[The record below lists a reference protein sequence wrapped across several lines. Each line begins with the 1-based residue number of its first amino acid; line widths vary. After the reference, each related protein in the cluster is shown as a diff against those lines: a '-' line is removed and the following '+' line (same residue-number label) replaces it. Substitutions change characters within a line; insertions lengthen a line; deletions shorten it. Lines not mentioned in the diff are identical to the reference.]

1 MLCQFVAE
9 FSPANICSVVST
21 TEKIKKW
28 KKIEI
33 VMYGGESRHKISLDI
48 VVVPSLVIR
57 LNKNIKQNI
66 FVAV

>member
-1 MLCQFVAE
+1 M
-9 FSPANICSVVST
+9 
-21 TEKIKKW
+21 

-33 VMYGGESRHKISLDI
+33 VMYGGESRPKISVDI

-57 LNKNIKQNI
+57 LNKNVKQNI